1 MSIIPSL
8 AANIN
13 MKEINQEYILS
24 LIQKEAWKPVLDF
37 LYKRKEEIPNDT
49 LLKYSATIFESEFFS
64 KISNDNTSIT
74 LDNLQELLLLHHGNF
89 FVLNDDNYK
98 TLVCELAVQSE
109 GETAY
114 NYAKLFPE
122 ENVCREIINSYEKV
136 KPKKEIVNKIEKMN
150 WIEIYNRLFEIINV
164 QDDASTYFSGPRFIN
179 TLKEFNRY
187 HPDYH
192 QYINLRNE
200 HGKSTSRKI
209 YFYDMIMELDEST
222 RINFI
227 NRILEM
233 VEPFEKEK
241 VKLIRALIK
250 GEKPTIEKPK
260 NGISIEEVATVFIS
274 YSWDSEEHKTWVL
287 ELANRLV
294 KEGVDVILDRY
305 ELRPGKSLP
314 HFVETSIK
322 KADRIVIIFT
332 PNYKL
337 KAEKRA
343 GGVGYEYSIMN
354 SELYKNQTNN
364 ERIIPV
370 LRDGNSTDSIP
381 EFIQQYIHIDMR
393 NDKNYENSYIDLLR
407 EIYDEP
413 EISKP
418 EIGTKRNIAKS

>member
-1 MSIIPSL
+1 
-8 AANIN
+8 
-13 MKEINQEYILS
+13 MKELNQEYVLS

-49 LLKYSATIFESEFFS
+49 LLQYSATIFESEFFS
-64 KISNDNTSIT
+64 KISKENTSIT
-74 LDNLQELLLLHHGNF
+74 FDNLQELFLLHNGKF

-98 TLVCELAVQSE
+98 TLVRELAAQSE

-122 ENVCREIINSYEKV
+122 EEVCKEIINKYEKE
-136 KPKKEIVNKIEKMN
+136 KPKKELANKIEKMN
-150 WIEIYNRLFEIINV
+150 WIEIYNRLFEVINV
-164 QDDASTYFSGPRFIN
+164 QGDASTYFSGPRFIN
-179 TLKEFNRY
+179 TLKEFNQY

-200 HGKSTSRKI
+200 QGKSTSRKI
-209 YFYDMIMELDEST
+209 YFYDMIMELDENT
-222 RINFI
+222 RIDFI

-233 VEPFEKEK
+233 VEPFEEEK
-241 VKLIRALIK
+241 VKPIKALIK
-250 GEKPTIEKPK
+250 GEKPKIEKPK
-260 NGISIEEVATVFIS
+260 KETANEEVATVFIS
-274 YSWDSEEHKTWVL
+274 YSWDSEKHKNWVL
-287 ELANRLV
+287 ELANQLV
-294 KEGVDVILDRY
+294 KEGVNVILDRY
-305 ELRPGKSLP
+305 ELRPGKNLP

-370 LRDGNSTDSIP
+370 LRDGDSTDSIP
-381 EFIQQYIHIDMR
+381 EFMQQYIHIDMR
-393 NDKNYENSYIDLLR
+393 NDENYENSYTDLLR

-413 EISKP
+413 EIIKP
-418 EIGTKRNIAKS
+418 EIGTKRNIASS

>member
-1 MSIIPSL
+1 
-8 AANIN
+8 

-49 LLKYSATIFESEFFS
+49 LLKYSAMIFESEFFS
-64 KISNDNTSIT
+64 KISNKNTSIT
-74 LDNLQELLLLHHGNF
+74 FDNLRELFLLHNGRF
-89 FVLNDDNYK
+89 FVLKDDNYK
-98 TLVCELAVQSE
+98 TLVCELAIQSK

-122 ENVCREIINSYEKV
+122 EDVCKEIMNTYEKEN
-136 KPKKEIVNKIEKMN
+136 PKKETANKIEKMD
-150 WIEIYNRLFEIINV
+150 WIEIYNRLFDIINV
-164 QDDASTYFSGPRFIN
+164 QGDASTYFSGPRFIK
-179 TLKEFNRY
+179 TLKEFNQY

-200 HGKSTSRKI
+200 QGKSTSRKI
-209 YFYDMIMELDEST
+209 YFYDLIMELDENR

-227 NRILEM
+227 KRILEM

-241 VKLIRALIK
+241 VIPIRALIK

-260 NGISIEEVATVFIS
+260 KEAASKEVATVFIS
-274 YSWDSEEHKTWVL
+274 YSWDSEEHKKWVL

-294 KEGVDVILDRY
+294 KEGVNVILDTY
-305 ELRPGKSLP
+305 ELRPGKSLTY
-314 HFVETSIK
+314 FVETSIK
-322 KADRIVIIFT
+322 NADRIVIIFT

-381 EFIQQYIHIDMR
+381 EFMQQYIHIDMR
-393 NDKNYENSYIDLLR
+393 NDENYENSYIDLLR

-413 EISKP
+413 EIIKP
-418 EIGTKRNIAKS
+418 EIGTKRNIASS

>member
-1 MSIIPSL
+1 
-8 AANIN
+8 
-13 MKEINQEYILS
+13 MKEKNQEYILS

-37 LYKRKEEIPNDT
+37 LYKRKEAIPNDT
-49 LLKYSATIFESEFFS
+49 LLQYSATIFESEFFS
-64 KISNDNTSIT
+64 KISKEDTSIT
-74 LDNLQELLLLHHGNF
+74 FDNLQELFLLHNGKF
-89 FVLNDDNYK
+89 FVLNNNNYK
-98 TLVCELAVQSE
+98 TLVRELAVQSK

-122 ENVCREIINSYEKV
+122 EEVCKDIINKYERA
-136 KPKKEIVNKIEKMN
+136 KPKKEIEKMN
-150 WIEIYNRLFEIINV
+150 WIKIYNRLFELINV
-164 QDDASTYFSGPRFIN
+164 QGDASTYFSGPRFIK
-179 TLKEFNRY
+179 TLKEFNQY

-192 QYINLRNE
+192 QYINRRNE
-200 HGKSTSRKI
+200 QGKSTSRKI
-209 YFYDMIMELDEST
+209 YFYDMIMELDEDT
-222 RINFI
+222 RIDFVY
-227 NRILEM
+227 RILEM

-241 VKLIRALIK
+241 AKLIDSLIR
-250 GEKPTIEKPK
+250 GEKPTIEKQK
-260 NGISIEEVATVFIS
+260 KETNNEEVETVFIS
-274 YSWDSEEHKTWVL
+274 YSWDSEDHKKWVL

-294 KEGVDVILDRY
+294 EEGVNVILDRY

-381 EFIQQYIHIDMR
+381 EFMQQYIHIDMR
-393 NDKNYENSYIDLLR
+393 NDENYETSYTDLLR

-413 EISKP
+413 EIIKP
-418 EIGTKRNIAKS
+418 EIGNKRNITNS